1 VAQLDDLGPLLEQR
15 QDGDLV
21 RREVRVQPEDD
32 ARLAADLLLAIG
44 VDEEREGAPVGAGGR
59 LDDPRD
65 EVLAGAWSKYSR
77 FSPGAFAWLPRS
89 KSPRL
94 WIPSSSFQ
102 PNGKRYST
110 SIAFFA

>member
-1 VAQLDDLGPLLEQR
+1 MRKVNA
-15 QDGDLV
+15 
-21 RREVRVQPEDD
+21 
-32 ARLAADLLLAIG
+32 ARSAPAAVSTTHG
-44 VDEEREGAPVGAGGR
+44 MKCSS
-59 LDDPRD
+59 
-65 EVLAGAWSKYSR
+65 LAGSKYSR
-77 FSPGAFAWLPRS
+77 FSPDALACDPRS

>member
-1 VAQLDDLGPLLEQR
+1 VNA
-15 QDGDLV
+15 
-21 RREVRVQPEDD
+21 
-32 ARLAADLLLAIG
+32 ARSAPAAVSTIHGTNDSF
-44 VDEEREGAPVGAGGR
+44 EAG
-59 LDDPRD
+59 
-65 EVLAGAWSKYSR
+65 SKYSR
-77 FSPGAFAWLPRS
+77 LWPLASWWRYRS

>member
-1 VAQLDDLGPLLEQR
+1 MRNVNA
-15 QDGDLV
+15 
-21 RREVRVQPEDD
+21 
-32 ARLAADLLLAIG
+32 ARSAPAAVSTTHG
-44 VDEEREGAPVGAGGR
+44 MKCSSV
-59 LDDPRD
+59 
-65 EVLAGAWSKYSR
+65 AWSKYSR
-77 FSPGAFAWLPRS
+77 FSPVAFAWLPRS